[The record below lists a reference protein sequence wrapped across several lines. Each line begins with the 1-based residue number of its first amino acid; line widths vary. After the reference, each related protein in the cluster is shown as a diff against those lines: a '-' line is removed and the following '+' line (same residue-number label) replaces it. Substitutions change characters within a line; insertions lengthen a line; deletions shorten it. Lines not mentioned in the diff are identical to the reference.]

1 MNKATKRK
9 IKIKKNKNYYRR
21 QKFMLDDNNEIYW
34 GIK

>member
-1 MNKATKRK
+1 MKKRN

-21 QKFMLDDNNEIYW
+21 RKFMLDDNNEIYW

>member
-1 MNKATKRK
+1 MKKYK
-9 IKIKKNKNYYRR
+9 KEIKKNKNYYRH

>member
-1 MNKATKRK
+1 MKKHN
-9 IKIKKNKNYYRR
+9 IKIKKNKNYYRH

>member
-1 MNKATKRK
+1 MKKRK